1 MKDRQEILIFILIVM
16 VLLGGVIYFRIR
28 ENRFLKKKTKE
39 ALSKRL
45 QEEIE
50 KERSE
55 NIRKKEK
62 FETILKELGEDEK

>member
-1 MKDRQEILIFILIVM
+1 MKDRQELLIFILIV
-16 VLLGGVIYFRIR
+16 VTFLAGVIYFRIR
-28 ENRFLKKKTKE
+28 ENRFLKKRTKE
-39 ALSKRL
+39 TLSKRL